1 MVIDNATAQAIQ
13 SAGGLDQGMVTAL
26 HQLGFNEIDVLAPS
40 IEQGHSNLIQ
50 SGSALVAQTPAVP
63 VEVKVIGQ
71 ADTATQDLHDHILPH
86 K

>member
-1 MVIDNATAQAIQ
+1 
-13 SAGGLDQGMVTAL
+13 
-26 HQLGFNEIDVLAPS
+26 
-40 IEQGHSNLIQ
+40 
-50 SGSALVAQTPAVP
+50 